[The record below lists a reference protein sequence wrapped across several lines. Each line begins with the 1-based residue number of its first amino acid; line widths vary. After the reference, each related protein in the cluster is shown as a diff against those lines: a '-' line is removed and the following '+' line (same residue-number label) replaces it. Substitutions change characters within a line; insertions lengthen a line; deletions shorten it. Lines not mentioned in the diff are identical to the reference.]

1 MYDEHTGG
9 VGVNP
14 VDSRQHYLTL
24 RAGTLGVCGNEQSGG
39 LTKAAIPI
47 SRNLSLGNNP
57 HMKPCL
63 ADIDCNNV
71 QNSCIPLGKRCT
83 NNPRKAPCTSDSD
96 CVMADWCDP
105 ATNKCKYDLLHGSF
119 ADMARPIT
127 SQNPNPMSR
136 SCNPANMGT
145 DCLPASVHPCQPI
158 VLRVEG
164 TTDVNSNVTTITKA
178 WDLNWDPDENVDLL
192 NLPDGVKNYLG
203 DPNIPA
209 TLANKLAACLTD
221 YWFLTDLP
229 GNGAQHQPKWRSPVT
244 TVCPWGEPAS
254 P

>member
-1 MYDEHTGG
+1 
-9 VGVNP
+9 
-14 VDSRQHYLTL
+14 
-24 RAGTLGVCGNEQSGG
+24 
-39 LTKAAIPI
+39 
-47 SRNLSLGNNP
+47 
-57 HMKPCL
+57 
-63 ADIDCNNV
+63 
-71 QNSCIPLGKRCT
+71 
-83 NNPRKAPCTSDSD
+83 
-96 CVMADWCDP
+96 
-105 ATNKCKYDLLHGSF
+105 
-119 ADMARPIT
+119 MARPIT